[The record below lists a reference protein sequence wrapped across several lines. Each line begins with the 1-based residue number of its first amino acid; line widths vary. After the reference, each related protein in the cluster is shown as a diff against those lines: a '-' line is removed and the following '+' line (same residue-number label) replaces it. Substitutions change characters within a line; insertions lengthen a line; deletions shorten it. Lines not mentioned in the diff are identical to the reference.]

1 LAGHPLGAIEVRK
14 SLRFS
19 IMEGSAYSA
28 MLGLTQDYITPFA
41 LALGATIRQIG
52 FLASVPSL
60 ATSVSQ
66 LVAPYATDR
75 AGSRKG
81 FILPVVFAHALVWML
96 VFSLPHLHL
105 AREVWWLI
113 GVVTVSTV
121 LGSVVNPAWG
131 SMMADL
137 VPEGL
142 RGRYF
147 GLRGWVCGLVAFA
160 FFIIGG
166 VVLHFSASHI
176 LVGFSVIFGGAGL
189 FRLVSWYFLSRMHE
203 PPLQRRSM
211 GQSLFS
217 IARSMGSSNL
227 GRFTIYVSLMYLSVY
242 MAAPFFAAYMLRDLG
257 FDYITYAG
265 ITAAGTLSNLLF
277 LTFWGRRSDRVG
289 NIRVIRFTSVLI
301 PLVPMLW
308 AVGHHLYY
316 LVVVQ
321 VLSGFAWSGFI
332 LGTTNFIYD
341 AAAPENRTRCIALF
355 GAMNAAAM
363 CLGPLA
369 GGFLAPHLPPVGG
382 YSLLTLF
389 LISGVLRGVV
399 AATLLRGVTEV
410 RDVPRVGL
418 AELLLGERNVA
429 GPRPGRSMPRLFGV
443 GTRVG
448 DDGGLLAAKLGAD
461 WEQDQGAA
469 SRSPPP

>member
-1 LAGHPLGAIEVRK
+1 
-14 SLRFS
+14 
-19 IMEGSAYSA
+19 

-41 LALGATIRQIG
+41 LVLGATIRQIG

-60 ATSVSQ
+60 ATSFSQ
-66 LVAPYATDR
+66 FIAPYATDK

-81 FILPVVFAHALVWML
+81 FILPIVFAHALIWIL
-96 VFSLPHLHL
+96 VLFLPHLHL

-113 GVVTVSTV
+113 GVITISTV
-121 LGSVVNPAWG
+121 LGSMVNPAWG

-147 GLRGWVCGLVAFA
+147 GLRGRVCGLVAFV

-189 FRLVSWYFLSRMHE
+189 FRLASWYLLSRMHE
-203 PPLQRRSM
+203 PPLRRRSM

-217 IARSMGSSNL
+217 IARSMGSTNL

-242 MAAPFFAAYMLRDLG
+242 LAAPFFAAYMLSDLG
-257 FDYITYAG
+257 FDYITYVG

-277 LTFWGRRSDRVG
+277 LTFWGRRSDRAG
-289 NIRVIRFTSVLI
+289 NIRVIRLTSVLI

-308 AVGHHLYY
+308 LVGHHLYY

-321 VLSGFAWSGFI
+321 IVSGFAWSGFI
-332 LGTTNFIYD
+332 LGTTNFVYD

-363 CLGPLA
+363 CLGPLV
-369 GGFLAPHLPPVGG
+369 GGFLAPYLPPLGG

-399 AATLLRGVTEV
+399 AATLLRRITEV
-410 RDVPRVGL
+410 RQVPRVGM
-418 AELLLGERNVA
+418 AELLLGKRGVA
-429 GPRPGRSMPRLFGV
+429 GSKLSAPMLRVFHR
-443 GTRVG
+443 GTRVK
-448 DDGGLLAAKLGAD
+448 DAVGLLSDKHSAD
-461 WEQDQGAA
+461 WEQDQGVA